1 MFIRSGNDDVS
12 HSLKRVSAL
21 EEKGKLSDAIKELEK
36 TIEAKPNDGQL
47 YNRLGDL
54 FIKQNATDKAI
65 QAFTRG
71 ARAYREEHFARN
83 AIALCKKILRYDPG
97 NIDIYMQIADLMIE
111 LDEKSD
117 ALIYY
122 FEYVDKQLA
131 SANNAEVEK
140 ALKKIESLGAI
151 EGRNVKKM
159 HDAYT
164 AIGRQDLAKKFLD
177 VVIEDEIVLEEIKE
191 PETVPESILEPI
203 ADEIKS
209 EPARPVKTDVDVQKL
224 EAHLARIDNA
234 VKEVGTTAA
243 KLSKAMRIDDVIRTL
258 DKSMTSMSGEQKKA
272 IALLQASLGRNIEA
286 FQKSITELRTGSEA
300 NTLDLKQHLQ
310 NLNKALASLSKN
322 QASFVDRV
330 NENVDKVAAS
340 FNAATK
346 TAVAEVQ
353 GILATYKKA
362 SDEQTAM
369 LLHNKESSDAVVKM
383 TDELKRS
390 VMKMGESLSSVNE
403 SMTKFF
409 LMQEIREKKQ
419 SRFTFITLG
428 LIAAICAALVVSLF
442 I

>member
-300 NTLDLKQHLQ
+300 HTLDLKQHLQ